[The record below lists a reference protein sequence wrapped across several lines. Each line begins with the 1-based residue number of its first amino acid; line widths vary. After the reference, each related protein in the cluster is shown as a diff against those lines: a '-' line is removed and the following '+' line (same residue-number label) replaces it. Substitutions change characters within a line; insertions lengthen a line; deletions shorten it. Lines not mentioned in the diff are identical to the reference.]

1 MVNWLGTATTKLDKC
16 LFSTAADGLLRVLDE
31 ADAQGYEV
39 LLLLYNATNSMT
51 TIHKIYSL

>member
-51 TIHKIYSL
+51 TIHKFYSL

>member
-1 MVNWLGTATTKLDKC
+1 MVNWLGVASTKLDKC

-39 LLLLYNATNSMT
+39 MLVVLV
-51 TIHKIYSL
+51 